1 MNDLKHLKK
10 GYFSTCIL
18 LILSTPSL
26 LFSQNPPAEEA
37 GFFDQVRYG
46 GSLGLS
52 FSNGFFNANIAP
64 KAVYDFNEYA
74 SAGIG
79 LLGSYSN
86 ASNYNAYTF
95 GGSILGLFRPVRE
108 LQLSAEFEELNVTRE
123 WELDGGNRKDS
134 YWYPALFL
142 GLGYNTGPVTVGI
155 RYDVLYDDDKSIY
168 GNAFMPFVSVY
179 F

>member
-1 MNDLKHLKK
+1 MIHLAPIKK
-10 GYFSTCIL
+10 QYFFISIL
-18 LILSTPSL
+18 LILNTPSL
-26 LFSQNPPAEEA
+26 LFAQKTPAAEA
-37 GFFDQVRYG
+37 DFFDHVRYG

-64 KAVYDFNEYA
+64 KAIYDFNEYA
-74 SAGIG
+74 SAGAG

-86 ASNYNAYTF
+86 ASNYKAYTF
-95 GGSILGLFRPVRE
+95 GGSILGLFRPVRS
-108 LQLSAEFEELNVTRE
+108 LQLSAEFEELKVTRE
-123 WELDGGNRKDS
+123 WELYGGNRKDS

-142 GLGYNTGPVTVGI
+142 GLGYHTGPVTVGI

-168 GNAFMPFVSVY
+168 GNALMPFVSVY